1 MRSILCFSLAALA
14 SVPLTVLSFISPS
27 SQSQRTNNKLISE
40 DNYQL
45 RCKQTT
51 KCNLFGSKKPPAIED
66 RTYPESKPATY
77 DLLPGGPFAFS
88 PEDIVKPLL
97 KQTQLE
103 KRKLKVIYNAKKDGW
118 DGRKF
123 HQKVDG
129 KGASVV
135 LAKVGGQW
143 IGGYNPR
150 GWASLGGSR
159 PSIAAFLFY
168 QKFPFG
174 GWQKLRVTRT
184 GGMACGNDEYNNGIF
199 FGSDGLVIPLNGD
212 RPRIV
217 ASRLGYFYEC
227 GPDNRS
233 TLLPTKGVDTLLDEL
248 YVVSGVY
255 AKGEDIPNS
264 GGVTDMGLY

>member
-1 MRSILCFSLAALA
+1 MCVLWSVLNDVNLWQGIWEPTDDGCIVLGLSGSAFALMFKSECAFPEPVRILACC
-14 SVPLTVLSFISPS
+14 ISC
-27 SQSQRTNNKLISE
+27 RE
-40 DNYQL
+40 
-45 RCKQTT
+45 
-51 KCNLFGSKKPPAIED
+51 E
-66 RTYPESKPATY
+66 E
-77 DLLPGGPFAFS
+77 
-88 PEDIVKPLL
+88 
-97 KQTQLE
+97 
-103 KRKLKVIYNAKKDGW
+103 KDGW

-135 LAKVGGQW
+135 LAKVRGQW